1 MQQSSQ
7 LELWPVL
14 WLIGQA
20 AWCTPGRN
28 QMVATLD
35 FGIGNW
41 WNHVLKNFVN
51 IKKFQLLFRISWEEV
66 FNQDIFA
73 NKLTLQ
79 NSHDRIDRSNLYDF
93 YGPLPDQNIKEYLKY
108 SSNHYKVIEI

>member
-1 MQQSSQ
+1 
-7 LELWPVL
+7 
-14 WLIGQA
+14 
-20 AWCTPGRN
+20 
-28 QMVATLD
+28 MVSNLV
-35 FGIGNW
+35 FGINEKIW
-41 WNHVLKNFVN
+41 REKFEN
-51 IKKFQLLFRISWEEV
+51 IKLLIAFRISWEEV